1 MLKYFRMKPAAYKNN
16 TFRES
21 DSGMAFTFAAL
32 IPYAAA
38 LVVTLLLGGTAR
50 IYGNL
55 FVTQLSYLGIAL
67 WFGLRSKK
75 GLSAFVVNKF
85 EVKYLFLA
93 IGLLYGMLFGLGYL
107 NELFTDLIKA
117 EGVSVPLDTPAQF
130 VLTLVAVGILP
141 GIMEEILFRGVIL
154 SGLSRIKTVYAVLLN
169 GALFSL
175 FHTNPAQTIYQ
186 FITGAVFALVV
197 LRSGSIIPTIVM
209 HLLNNLTV
217 LFITYFAPEANVYNL
232 YTIISGVLV
241 FAACFIYLVF
251 FDRKEA
257 PAKENSQGLKYFFIY
272 GGIGIAVCS
281 ALWVVS
287 LFS

>member
-1 MLKYFRMKPAAYKNN
+1 
-16 TFRES
+16 
-21 DSGMAFTFAAL
+21 
-32 IPYAAA
+32 
-38 LVVTLLLGGTAR
+38 
-50 IYGNL
+50 
-55 FVTQLSYLGIAL
+55 
-67 WFGLRSKK
+67 
-75 GLSAFVVNKF
+75 
-85 EVKYLFLA
+85 
-93 IGLLYGMLFGLGYL
+93 MLFGLGYL

-117 EGVSVPLDTPAQF
+117 EDVSVPLDTPAQF

-141 GIMEEILFRGVIL
+141 GIMEELLFRGVIL

-197 LRSGSIIPTIVM
+197 LRSGSIIPTIIM

-257 PAKENSQGLKYFFIY
+257 PANENSQGLKYFFIY
-272 GGIGIAVCS
+272 GGIGIAVC
-281 ALWVVS
+281 AVLWVVS